1 MAESPTRGRK
11 GKKIT
16 LGSASSWTA
25 VELGEFQ
32 VDFNPL
38 TPSPLPDSVLQFDPG
53 PLDLSAAS
61 STPESDLEKS
71 KTLTL
76 QFITHL

>member
-1 MAESPTRGRK
+1 MAESPGQGRK

-25 VELGEFQ
+25 VELGEFH

-38 TPSPLPDSVLQFDPG
+38 THSLLPDSVLQFDPG
-53 PLDLSAAS
+53 TLDLS

-76 QFITHL
+76 